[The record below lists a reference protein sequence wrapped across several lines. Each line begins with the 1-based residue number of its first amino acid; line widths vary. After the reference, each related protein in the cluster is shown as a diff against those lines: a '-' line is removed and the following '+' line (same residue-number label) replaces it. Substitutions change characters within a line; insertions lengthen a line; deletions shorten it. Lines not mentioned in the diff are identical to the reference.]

1 MQKIKYIQKEQGR
14 VEGEEID
21 FKAKIH
27 TIKMNFKKLNYL
39 IKGLFF
45 LYKQSSIRRQH
56 WVPTNSNSESS

>member
-45 LYKQSSIRRQH
+45 F
-56 WVPTNSNSESS
+56 V

>member
-39 IKGLFF
+39 IKGL
-45 LYKQSSIRRQH
+45 LNKCIRKKR
-56 WVPTNSNSESS
+56 TNLKVLNIIEAR